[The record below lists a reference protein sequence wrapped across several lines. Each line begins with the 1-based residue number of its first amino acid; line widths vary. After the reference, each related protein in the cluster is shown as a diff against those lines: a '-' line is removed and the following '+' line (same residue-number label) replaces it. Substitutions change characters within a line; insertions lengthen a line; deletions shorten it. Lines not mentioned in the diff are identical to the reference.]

1 MPGQLGFPLTHGGL
15 IEKPFCFTAET
26 SFGDTPTASPVF
38 TPVAV
43 VGEIIPKIDDV
54 EIDVRQI
61 GSHDKYAGGGMQ
73 TAAHKYG
80 FTLNLNPFDI
90 SFLGYGSKAPNYT
103 TPSGTP
109 AESLSFLLQYK
120 QAVGAS
126 SFVTHF
132 VLFKGSKCNTLSIR
146 VNAEGLVEVSME
158 WICREITPPATT
170 SGLTTPVIPDFSG
183 ITTPVISNIDGGAK
197 PLTIGGTAYAV
208 NDMAVNWNNNLI
220 PDPFNGTGL
229 IEALN
234 VGERMANGSFVTPVG
249 QDLTLETAVAAF
261 PQTGVASVYKFKTAV
276 MFANIAGLKV
286 VSNDAP
292 WRRGPTE
299 TKKNSFNWECTSAVL
314 ATA

>member
-1 MPGQLGFPLTHGGL
+1 MPGQLAFPLTHGGL
-15 IEKPFCFTAET
+15 IEKPLCYIAET
-26 SFGDTPTASPVF
+26 SFGDTPTASPSF
-38 TPVAV
+38 TAVAV
-43 VGEIIPKIDDV
+43 VGEIIPKIDDI

-80 FTLNLNPFDI
+80 FTLNINPFDI
-90 SFLGYGSKAPNYT
+90 SFLQYGAKAPNYT

-126 SFVTHF
+126 AFVTHF
-132 VLFKGSKCNTLSIR
+132 VFFRGAKCNSLTVR
-146 VNAEGLVEVSME
+146 VNAEGLVEGSME
-158 WICREITPPATT
+158 WICREITTPSAT

-183 ITTPVISNIDGGAK
+183 ITTPVLSNVDGGAK
-197 PLTIGGTAYAV
+197 PLTINSIPYAV
-208 NDMAVNWNNNLI
+208 NDMVLTWNNNLI

-234 VGERMANGSFVTPVG
+234 VGERVINGSFVTPVG
-249 QDLTLETAVAAF
+249 QDLLLETALNAF
-261 PQTGVASVYKFKTAV
+261 PQTGVPAVYKFKTAV
-276 MFANIAGLKV
+276 MFANITGMKQ
-286 VSNDAP
+286 VSNDSP

-299 TKKNSFNWECTSAVL
+299 TKKNNFNWECTQAVL